1 MFARAKDE
9 GHGVLITYLMGG
21 DPSALRSLA
30 YLRACAQGGA
40 GILEI
45 GVPFSDPIADGPTIQ
60 AAGLR
65 ALKSRT
71 TPETVL
77 RLAAALARTETAP
90 IVLMA
95 YANIIF
101 ARGPARFLRAA
112 QRAGVAG
119 LIVPDLPMEEAREL
133 RELSAKAGIDL
144 VLLAAPSADRAR
156 LREAA
161 KQTQGFL
168 YLVSRYGVTGARDRL
183 PKVAVDLIR
192 LAREEAGGTPIA
204 VGFGLST
211 PGHLRA
217 VRRAGAD
224 GAIVGS
230 SLVELVARGASPKT
244 LRDAVNRLAK
254 AL

>member
-21 DPSALRSLA
+21 DPSASRSLA

-65 ALKSRT
+65 ALRSRA
-71 TPETVL
+71 TPEAVL
-77 RLAAALARTETAP
+77 RLAAALARNKTAP

-95 YANIIF
+95 YANTVF

-112 QRAGVAG
+112 QRAGVSG
-119 LIVPDLPMEEAREL
+119 LIVPDLPMEEAGAL
-133 RELSAKAGIDL
+133 RELSAMAGIDL

-156 LREAA
+156 LREVAR
-161 KQTQGFL
+161 QTQGFL
-168 YLVSRYGVTGARDRL
+168 YLVSRYGVTGARGQL
-183 PKVAVDLIR
+183 PQAALNLIR
-192 LAREEAGGTPIA
+192 LARAEAGGTPVA
-204 VGFGLST
+204 VGFGLSS
-211 PGHLRA
+211 PEHLRA
-217 VRRAGAD
+217 VRRAGAE

-230 SLVELVARGASPKT
+230 SLVELVARGAAPKT
-244 LRDAVNRLAK
+244 LQSAVSRLAK